1 MGSMLRSGLDLSV
14 KGSVHVGYVMYVAG
28 WRDNEGL
35 VQVVIGDIAGARMME
50 FMGAYLDDFVQMALR
65 GKG

>member
-1 MGSMLRSGLDLSV
+1 MLRSRLELNV
-14 KGSVHVGYVMYVAG
+14 EGSVHIGYVMYVAG

-35 VQVVIGDIAGARMME
+35 VRVVIGDIAGSRMME
-50 FMGAYLDDFVQMALR
+50 FMGAYLDDFLQLALR